1 MIWLAALLVFLC
13 ALWVAQ
19 LVLGRLMTPRL
30 ATAERLSGFVRPMR
44 SAPAAGGGGR
54 WSGIPSID
62 RAMAGWDPGRR
73 LERLLDAADAPIKP
87 FEFLLIAAVSGLA
100 AAVVGLAAAHSQLIV
115 VPAAAVGAGIPFL
128 WLLLK
133 RRGRREAFN
142 RQLPDA
148 LQALAGTLR
157 VGLGLNQGMAMVATD
172 HPYPISA
179 EFARA
184 QREMNLGLGIEEV
197 LQNMAARVRSDDF
210 DLAVAGILT
219 NRQVGGNLA
228 ELLDQVTATLRERV
242 KLKNFIRVLTAQQ
255 RISSVIVVAI
265 PPILMVVLL
274 VGMREYSS
282 YLVTTQVGH
291 IMLAISVLMH
301 LLGIYFIR
309 RIGAIEV

>member
-1 MIWLAALLVFLC
+1 MWLTAILVFVTALL
-13 ALWVAQ
+13 VAQ
-19 LVLGRLMTPRL
+19 LVLARLMTPRF
-30 ATAERLSGFVRPMR
+30 AAAERLSGFVRPMHGG
-44 SAPAAGGGGR
+44 AAVAGTSR
-54 WSGIPSID
+54 WSEIPSID
-62 RAMAGWDPGRR
+62 RLMAGWNLGRG
-73 LERLLDAADAPIKP
+73 LEHLLDAADTPIKP
-87 FEFLLIAAVSGLA
+87 FEFLLIAAVSGLV
-100 AAVVGLAAAHSQLIV
+100 AAVIGLVATHSSLIV
-115 VPAAAVGAGIPFL
+115 VPAAAVGAAVPLL
-128 WLLLK
+128 WLLL
-133 RRGRREAFN
+133 RRNRRREAFT

-148 LQALAGTLR
+148 LQALAGALR
-157 VGLGLNQGMAMVATD
+157 VGLGLNQGMAMVASD

-184 QREMNLGLGIEEV
+184 QREMNLGLGTEQV
-197 LQNMAARVRSDDF
+197 LLNMAARVRSDDF

-242 KLKNFIRVLTAQQ
+242 KLKNFIRVLTSQQ

-282 YLVTTQVGH
+282 YLVTTQIGH
-291 IMLAISVLMH
+291 IMLAISVVMQ

>member
-1 MIWLAALLVFLC
+1 MWLTAGLVFVCTLWLAG
-13 ALWVAQ
+13 
-19 LVLGRLMTPRL
+19 LVLTRLMTPRL
-30 ATAERLSGFVRPMR
+30 ATAERLSGFVRPLR
-44 SAPAAGGGGR
+44 PTASGSGAR
-54 WSGIPSID
+54 WSGIPSVE
-62 RAMAGWDPGRR
+62 RAMAGWSVGRG
-73 LERLLDAADAPIKP
+73 LERLLDAADVPVKP
-87 FEFLLIAAVSGLA
+87 FEFLLIAAVCALVVALIGLA
-100 AAVVGLAAAHSQLIV
+100 ATHASLIV
-115 VPAAAVGAGIPFL
+115 VPAAAIGAGIPVL
-128 WLLLK
+128 WLLMK
-133 RRGRREAFN
+133 GSRRREAFN

-148 LQALAGTLR
+148 LQALASTLR
-157 VGLGLNQGMAMVATD
+157 VGLGLNQGMAMIAAD

-184 QREMNLGLGIEEV
+184 QREMNLGLGTEEV

-255 RISSVIVVAI
+255 RISSIIVIAI

-282 YLVTTQVGH
+282 YLVTTTIGH
-291 IMLAISVLMH
+291 IMLAISVLMQ
-301 LLGIYFIR
+301 LAGIYFMR
-309 RIGAIEV
+309 RIAAIEV